1 MNQKKIGSFL
11 KELRKEKG
19 ITQEEF
25 AENLNV
31 SGRTVSRW
39 ETGVNMPDISLL
51 VDIAEFFNVSIP
63 EIINGERK
71 SEIMEKEVKEVAEA
85 MSNYAAAEKSV
96 ILKRVKLISIIGL
109 ISLVIGLV
117 MEAINYDS
125 MIPIYECMKGT
136 CLGFGVGAL
145 ATMVLYTTGILEKI
159 KNRKSKQMKIVA
171 IFGSGII
178 AICIIVSLI
187 LTIIEFLS

>member
-1 MNQKKIGSFL
+1 MDQKKIGSFL

-19 ITQEEF
+19 ITQEEL

-39 ETGVNMPDISLL
+39 ETGANMPDISLL
-51 VDIAEFFNVSIP
+51 VDIAEFFDVSIP

-85 MSNYAAAEKSV
+85 MSNYAGVEKSV

-125 MIPIYECMKGT
+125 MIPIYECIKGT
-136 CLGFGVGAL
+136 CLGLGVGAL
-145 ATMVLYTTGILEKI
+145 VTMLLYTTGILEKI
-159 KNRKSKQMKIVA
+159 KNRRSKQMKIVA
-171 IFGSGII
+171 IFCFGIV

-187 LTIIEFLS
+187 LSIIWC

>member
-1 MNQKKIGSFL
+1 MDQKKIGSFL
-11 KELRKEKG
+11 KELRKGKG

-39 ETGVNMPDISLL
+39 ETGTNMPDISLL
-51 VDIAEFFNVSIP
+51 VYIAEFFDVSIP

-71 SEIMEKEVKEVAEA
+71 SEIMEKGEKEVAEA
-85 MSNYAAAEKSV
+85 MSNYAGAEKSV

-125 MIPIYECMKGT
+125 MIPIYECMKET

-159 KNRKSKQMKIVA
+159 KYRKSKQMKIVA
-171 IFGSGII
+171 IFCSGII

>member
-1 MNQKKIGSFL
+1 MNQKKIVSFL

-85 MSNYAAAEKSV
+85 MSNYAGAEKSV

-117 MEAINYDS
+117 METINYDS
-125 MIPIYECMKGT
+125 MIPIYECMKET

-171 IFGSGII
+171 IFCSGII

>member
-125 MIPIYECMKGT
+125 MIPIYECMKET

-171 IFGSGII
+171 IFCSGII

>member
-1 MNQKKIGSFL
+1 MDQKKIGSFL
-11 KELRKEKG
+11 KELRKGKG

-85 MSNYAAAEKSV
+85 MSNYAGAEKSV

-125 MIPIYECMKGT
+125 MIPIYECMKET

-171 IFGSGII
+171 IFCSGII

>member
-39 ETGVNMPDISLL
+39 ETGVSLL

-125 MIPIYECMKGT
+125 MIPIYECMKET

-159 KNRKSKQMKIVA
+159 KNIKSKQMKIVA
-171 IFGSGII
+171 IFCSGII

-187 LTIIEFLS
+187 LTII

>member
-85 MSNYAAAEKSV
+85 MSNYAGAEKSV

-125 MIPIYECMKGT
+125 MIPIYECMKET
-136 CLGFGVGAL
+136 CLGLGVGAL